1 MGTFSNV
8 KRLRSLADD
17 LRNRTDAQLQ
27 FLFQQRP
34 DLMHPVPNDVSQLA
48 TRATTSASTSS
59 ALDSLNLLELT
70 LCEILAALPDGISLA
85 ETLNELKPIDG
96 FDEGAVT
103 NALGN
108 LWQLALVWGDETS
121 LHLVRSVRESY
132 GKYACAL
139 GPAMAPLRREIAEF
153 VADPE
158 FLSEL
163 INDASADAKE
173 ILIDLAW
180 EQPQRAYKNAA
191 RVIRP
196 ENAKTTAEWLLAHNL
211 IIAAEENTIVMPRE
225 VAMHLRGNKLVKEL
239 PNSGPALIGI
249 EYPIERID
257 SAGIHGVLTA
267 LSSVEELIS
276 ALAQEPISPLRSGG
290 LAHRDF
296 VALSETCSLT
306 PENLALYLEV
316 SFAAGLIACDETY
329 GWMPANEYDR
339 WLTKSDEARWQLLA
353 NTWTYMDRAPHLINA
368 QSAEKV
374 TALSTL
380 VTRTHFGALR
390 ANVLSLLM
398 SLPDGQ
404 SVSKDEVIST
414 LAWRAPRR
422 FSQTHSESA
431 AAIIAEAELLGIT
444 GANAL
449 TSYGRLVAGGND
461 ASTVIAKCLPP
472 FVEHIIVQADL
483 TALAPGR
490 LPVAQRRTMA
500 LIAEVES
507 AGVATTYRFT
517 PASILRAI
525 DYGKNAGEIKD
536 FLLGISRTELPQ
548 PLLYLIDDVARKH
561 GHLRMGHATVY
572 LRCDDSNILNA
583 LLADKRLKPLKLRQ
597 LAEGIIITEQSDDIV
612 LRKLRDA
619 GYSPTAENADGTLAI
634 TATKTN
640 RGMGQP
646 AVNALI
652 PRSNPER
659 YVAAAIKS
667 IRAGERATQV
677 NETNEPSSLK
687 TSTKET
693 LEILSQSL
701 QMGCEIWISYSDKGG
716 LTTARIIEP
725 LTISGGFLTAFDTR
739 TSEVKTFTISRIS
752 GAQFLD
758 EPKEGAAS

>member
-8 KRLRSLADD
+8 QRLRSLADD
-17 LRNRTDAQLQ
+17 LRNRTDAQLH

-48 TRATTSASTSS
+48 TRATTNASTN
-59 ALDSLNLLELT
+59 AVLDSLNLLELT
-70 LCEILAALPDGISLA
+70 LCEVLAALPDGISLTD
-85 ETLNELKPIDG
+85 TLAALEPLDG
-96 FDEGAVT
+96 FEDVAIT
-103 NALGN
+103 DALSN
-108 LWQLALVWGDETS
+108 LWRLGLVWGDQTS
-121 LHLVRSVRESY
+121 LHLVRSARENY
-132 GKYACAL
+132 GKYPCGL
-139 GPAMAPLRREIAEF
+139 GPAMASLRREIAEF

-158 FLSEL
+158 LLTEL
-163 INDASADAKE
+163 LNEASADAKE
-173 ILIDLAW
+173 ILFDLAW
-180 EQPQRAYKNAA
+180 EQPQRPYKNAA

-196 ENAKTTAEWLLAHNL
+196 ENAKTTAQWLLANNL
-211 IIAAEENTIVMPRE
+211 IIAAEENTVVMPRE
-225 VAMHLRGNKLVKEL
+225 VAMHLRGNKLVREL
-239 PNSGPALIGI
+239 PTSGPTLVGV
-249 EYPIERID
+249 EYPINRID

-267 LSSVEELIS
+267 LSSVEEIIA
-276 ALAQEPISPLRSGG
+276 ALAEEPISPLRSGG

-296 VALSETCSLT
+296 VGLAQTCSLSV
-306 PENLALYLEV
+306 ESLALFLEICL
-316 SFAAGLIACDETY
+316 AAGLIACDETY

-339 WLTKSDEARWQLLA
+339 WLTKPDETRWQLLA
-353 NTWTYMDRAPHLINA
+353 NTWVYMDRAPHLIN
-368 QSAEKV
+368 SEMGEKV

-380 VTRTHFGALR
+380 VSRPNFGVLR

-398 SLPDGQ
+398 SLPTGQ
-404 SVSKDEVIST
+404 AVSTEEVVST

-422 FSQTHSESA
+422 FSQAHNESA
-431 AAIIAEAELLGIT
+431 AAIIIEAELLGVT

-449 TSYGRLVAGGND
+449 TSYGRLVAEGED
-461 ASTVIAKCLPP
+461 ASSVIANCLPP
-472 FVEHIIVQADL
+472 FVDHIIVQADL

-525 DYGKNAGEIKD
+525 DHGKNAGEIKD
-536 FLLGISRTELPQ
+536 FLLSVSRTELPQ

-646 AVNALI
+646 AINALI

-659 YVAAAIKS
+659 YIAAAIKS
-667 IRAGERATQV
+667 VRAGERATQV
-677 NETNEPSSLK
+677 NETNQPSSLK

-693 LEILSQSL
+693 LEILNQAL
-701 QMGCEIWISYSDKGG
+701 QMSCEIWISYSDKGG

-758 EPKEGAAS
+758 ENTEGEAS